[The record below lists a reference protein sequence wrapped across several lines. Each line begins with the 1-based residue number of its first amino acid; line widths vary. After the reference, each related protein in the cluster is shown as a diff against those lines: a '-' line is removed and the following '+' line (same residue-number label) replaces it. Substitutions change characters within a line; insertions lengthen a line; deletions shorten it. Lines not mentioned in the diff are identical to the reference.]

1 MGINNLLEY
10 LILYPQKDDLTFCNM
25 LAHYSI
31 KNNFCHCRIHIFT
44 TDFIIC
50 QSSSVLL
57 LVALIFFAGD
67 RKYPSKNL

>member
-25 LAHYSI
+25 PAHYSI
-31 KNNFCHCRIHIFT
+31 KNNFA

-50 QSSSVLL
+50 QSPSILL
-57 LVALIFFAGD
+57 FVALIFFAGD
-67 RKYPSKNL
+67 WKTLVRIYN